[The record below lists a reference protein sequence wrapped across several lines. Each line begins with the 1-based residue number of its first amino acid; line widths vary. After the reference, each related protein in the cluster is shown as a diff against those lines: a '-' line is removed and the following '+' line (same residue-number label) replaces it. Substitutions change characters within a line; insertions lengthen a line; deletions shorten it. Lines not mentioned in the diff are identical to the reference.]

1 MQPKAR
7 AIIIDDDASC
17 RALLEV
23 LLKQRG
29 YEVIS
34 LSDPTACPLYAGSQC
49 SCPQDHACGDFLLTD
64 NRMPRMTGIEFV
76 ERQSQRGCKG
86 IVGNKAILSGTWAE
100 DELAHAERL
109 GCQVFDKPYNF
120 REIMAWLDERE
131 KQILPGRKLVVFD
144 SDHYDH

>member
-17 RALLEV
+17 RALLET

-34 LSDPTACPLYAGSQC
+34 LSDPTACPLYASSQC
-49 SCPQDHACGDFLLTD
+49 TCPQDHACGDFLLTD

-86 IVGNKAILSGTWAE
+86 IVGNKAILSGTWDDE
-100 DELAHAERL
+100 ELAHAERL

-120 REIMAWLDERE
+120 KEIMDWLDERE

-144 SDHYDH
+144 SDHYAH